1 MIRILLVD
9 DHPIVREGLAA
20 VLSDE
25 PDFKIVGQAESGER
39 ALLETERLRPSLVVM
54 DIRLLGMNGIDAC
67 ASITRRH
74 PYTRVIMLTSFPN
87 EGSMSNSFAAGARGF
102 VLKDSNAALLR
113 KAIRTVAD
121 GGVFADPRLAAKALA
136 LESNGRRTKGPF
148 GLTRQ
153 EMLIVERLPRGLTNA
168 EIGTELG
175 IAANTVKTH
184 LGNAF
189 KKLKARDRSEA
200 AAIALREGL
209 A

>member
-9 DHPIVREGLAA
+9 DHPVVREGLAA

-25 PDFKIVGQAESGER
+25 PDFKVVGEAESGER
-39 ALLETERLRPSLVVM
+39 ALLESERLRPNLVVM
-54 DIRLLGMNGIDAC
+54 DIRLLGMSGIDAC
-67 ASITRRH
+67 ASITKRH
-74 PYTRVIMLTSFPN
+74 PATKVIMLTSFPN
-87 EGSMSNSFAAGARGF
+87 EGSMTSSFAAGARGF
-102 VLKDSNAALLR
+102 VLKDSNATLLR

-121 GGVFADPRLAAKALA
+121 GGVFADPRLAAKMMAF
-136 LESNGRRTKGPF
+136 ESNGHRAKGPF

-153 EMLIVERLPRGLTNA
+153 EMRVVERLPRGLTNV
-168 EIGTELG
+168 EIGNEIG
-175 IAANTVKTH
+175 ISANTVKTH
-184 LGNAF
+184 LGNAL